1 MDTFK
6 SIQSETQKI
15 MEKIHCNMVTE
26 VVRKAN
32 ESSSLS
38 ADPTQDLFSCR
49 TEYIPRQRPETI
61 PSEEDDHIGRRRFT
75 IALKWE
81 NAINSFRIGKIYQ
94 EALLKNVFMG
104 LRMFAMNW
112 AKLPTETLYLSGPPG
127 CGKTYASI
135 AILKELIL
143 QKKYHWII
151 YTRSDDLDNELLKS
165 MEQKNE
171 AEVIEKYS
179 QVPILFLDDLGTERP
194 TERILKQYLN
204 IIDSRVSNCM
214 PTVYTSNLAIQE
226 VAKTL
231 GDRIASRLQS
241 AYEIIFPKKDYRK
254 QQV

>member
-6 SIQSETQKI
+6 SIQSQTQKI
-15 MEKIHCNMVTE
+15 MEEIHRNMATAII
-26 VVRKAN
+26 RKDN
-32 ESSSLS
+32 ESSSL
-38 ADPTQDLFSCR
+38 PTSESYFSSG
-49 TEYIPRQRPETI
+49 TQYIPRQRPETI
-61 PSEEDDHIGRRRFT
+61 QGEENDHTGRRRFT
-75 IALKWE
+75 ISLKWE
-81 NAINSFRIGKIYQ
+81 NAVKSFRIGKIYQ
-94 EALLKNVFMG
+94 EAVLKNVFMG

-143 QKKYHWII
+143 QQKYHWII
-151 YTRSDDLDNELLKS
+151 YTRSDDLDSELLKS

-171 AEVIEKYS
+171 ADVIEKYS
-179 QVPILFLDDLGTERP
+179 EVPILFIDDLGTERP
-194 TERILKQYLN
+194 TERVLKQYLN
-204 IIDSRVSNCM
+204 IIDSRTSNCM
-214 PTVYTSNLAIQE
+214 PTVYTSNLAIEE

-241 AYEIIFPKKDYRK
+241 AYEIIFPRRDYRK